1 VTRSFPSLLLASLL
15 GFACAHARTAEEKA
29 MIKRAD
35 CGELLAA
42 ADRARADADQELAS
56 DIAKACPR
64 DQLNKLVEQAAP
76 AQGLLWCGRTA
87 AAGHRVC
94 EARTVG
100 DLKIKL
106 LPHLALGPPDQAIA
120 ADPLIS
126 LAIDTLGKELNFTW
140 SADDPDVVVGKLMVS
155 IEHVTSSTVAT
166 VPDSKGKNQ
175 HVPATQHRFVAKAA
189 GQVELLDKTRTLRA
203 QEETR
208 DLTWKALPRYSVA
221 PKNDPL
227 VPDEQEL
234 KNRVAQTW
242 LRVLSK
248 ALSAS
253 PPETVDVDDDRGCV
267 AYGLALNSSA
277 ADESAA
283 AQGNGDSDRVASC
296 EKLLGL
302 PPGAGIPVP

>member
-1 VTRSFPSLLLASLL
+1 
-15 GFACAHARTAEEKA
+15 

-35 CGELLAA
+35 CGELLSG
-42 ADRARADADQELAS
+42 ADRARADGDRQLAS
-56 DIAKACPR
+56 DLAKACPK
-64 DQLNKLVEQAAP
+64 DQLDKLVEQAAP
-76 AQGLLWCGRTA
+76 AQALLWCGRAA

-94 EARTVG
+94 EPRTVG
-100 DLKIKL
+100 DLKAKL
-106 LPHLALGPPDQAIA
+106 LPHLALGPPDESIA

-126 LAIDTLGKELNFTW
+126 LAIETLGKELNFTW
-140 SADDPDVVVGKLMVS
+140 SADNPDVVVGKLIVS

-166 VPDSKGKNQ
+166 VPDTKGKNQ
-175 HVPATQHRFVAKAA
+175 HVPATQHRFVAKAS
-189 GQVELLDKTRTLRA
+189 GQVELVDKTRVLRA

-208 DLTWKALPRYSVA
+208 DLTWKALPRFSVV
-221 PKNDPL
+221 PKNDLL
-227 VPDEQEL
+227 VPDETEL
-234 KNRVAQTW
+234 KKRVAQAW

-248 ALSAS
+248 ALSAN

-267 AYGLALNSSA
+267 AYGLALNSSVG
-277 ADESAA
+277 DENAA